1 MQPHTSRSLYSL
13 ISFFPQSCHTHH
25 LFLNYPYKGLLHNH
39 PTRTSISSLLIL
51 ISLGDHYPFQASFGL
66 FLYRNLL
73 PSFNLSAMMPPRP
86 SNLNC
91 YKNLSIWYAIYATS
105 TSTLRCLLGHLF
117 LYNFQRL
124 LLGSLFSYR
133 FHLQIPSRQ
142 SFSYSWA
149 TPSRQYTIGL
159 LFISPSHALSISLFN
174 SISSPSNFKGSP
186 PACPLHWIR
195 WLRLYHS
202 LFGPLAIPYRIINFH
217 HL

>member
-1 MQPHTSRSLYSL
+1 MLYTLHQRPHSDAFSAIYSS
-13 ISFFPQSCHTHH
+13 ITFRDSSSAVFFP
-25 LFLNYPYKGLLHNH
+25 
-39 PTRTSISSLLIL
+39 
-51 ISLGDHYPFQASFGL
+51 
-66 FLYRNLL
+66 
-73 PSFNLSAMMPPRP
+73 
-86 SNLNC
+86 
-91 YKNLSIWYAIYATS
+91 
-105 TSTLRCLLGHLF
+105 
-117 LYNFQRL
+117 
-124 LLGSLFSYR
+124 YR